1 VAENV
6 GAMNLRISHL
16 FQHPQHLPFVARLI
30 HQTFWVG
37 VEGGFSEAD
46 LLRFV
51 GNATDPARIPLSLLA
66 LADELPVGTINLIAN
81 DDRSLPEL
89 HPWLAALVV
98 VPERQGQGVGSALV
112 KALAEAAAGL
122 GFSELFFGT
131 DGPGFYER
139 LGAVKHLQ
147 RGADFWIM
155 RLVLTAEAT
164 PDPARASRNSGQH

>member
-1 VAENV
+1 
-6 GAMNLRISHL
+6 MNLHITHL

-30 HQTFWVG
+30 HDTFWVG

-46 LLRFV
+46 LL
-51 GNATDPARIPLSLLA
+51 GLLGHATDPARIPLSLLA
-66 LADELPVGTINLIAN
+66 LEGERPIGTINLIAN
-81 DDRSLPEL
+81 DDRSLPDL

-98 VPERQGQGVGSALV
+98 VPAQHGQGVGSALV

-122 GFSELFFGT
+122 GFSELYFGT

-147 RGADFWIM
+147 RGPDFWIM
-155 RLVLTAEAT
+155 RLALQAEA
-164 PDPARASRNSGQH
+164 PPGAALPSHNARQL